1 MPDDTPQESNP
12 HSLVKLAARWRAVHL
27 SAMLVAT
34 ALWAS
39 PTLADDDPPKAAKS
53 LLAEGRSPAPRCDDP
68 DAEHP
73 HNYQHVCNTKSDN
86 DLRAPQ
92 QRTESGKSALASK
105 LANPSAPVFQ
115 LTTFMDVTQNGGS
128 LPGAHRGSYTLNI
141 QPALPIETYHG
152 NLLFRPLV
160 SVDFGQPF
168 VTTSGTVD
176 TAVQFGNIAL
186 DSVFGK
192 TFKNGLLL
200 MGGANTVFPT
210 GSKPELRA
218 DWAFGPEI
226 VIGYASRKTGNVWGA
241 IVGYFW
247 SFPSNV
253 QSVGGQYFYAINLG
267 GGWQVAAQ
275 PTWSYVRDINLLRFP
290 LGVGISKVGAVGK
303 KDFPLKLAA
312 QLWGYT
318 PPPDGSGPE
327 WQVRITISP
336 IFNRPWQQQGAGTLR
351 NRRKGGG

>member
-1 MPDDTPQESNP
+1 MRLRNRRHRKACS
-12 HSLVKLAARWRAVHL
+12 AR
-27 SAMLVAT
+27 
-34 ALWAS
+34 
-39 PTLADDDPPKAAKS
+39 AD
-53 LLAEGRSPAPRCDDP
+53 
-68 DAEHP
+68 HP
-73 HNYQHVCNTKSDN
+73 HNDQHVCNTKSVN
-86 DLRAPQ
+86 DLRSPQ
-92 QRTESGKSALASK
+92 SENASGSSELASK
-105 LANPSAPVFQ
+105 LANPSAPVLQ
-115 LTTFMDVTQNGGS
+115 LSTFMDVTQHGGS
-128 LPGAHRGSYTLNI
+128 LPGAHRGSYTLSI
-141 QPALPIETYHG
+141 QPVLPFQTYHG
-152 NLLFRPLV
+152 NLLFRPLITF
-160 SVDFGQPF
+160 DFGQPF
-168 VTTSGTVD
+168 VSSSGNVE
-176 TAVQFGNIAL
+176 TAVQFGNVSL

-200 MGGANTVFPT
+200 MGGVNTVFPT

-218 DWAFGPEI
+218 DWAFGPEV
-226 VIGYASRKTGNVWGA
+226 VISYASKKTGNVWGA

-275 PTWSYVRDINLLRFP
+275 PTWSFVRDINLLRFP
-290 LGVGISKVGAVGK
+290 LGVGVSKVGAVGK

-336 IFNRPWQQQGAGTLR
+336 IFDRPWQKQGAGTLR